1 MRAGGPR
8 SHPQTPERKK
18 SSQTVSHAA
27 LTNPTK
33 PATLRPEMTLSDIL
47 PKLHYPTHLEK
58 VVDGWVHGVAAVLLT
73 FAVGAALGLAIWQG
87 GLGMAS
93 AIAVYG
99 ICVMTMIGCSMAYNM
114 TETPA
119 RKALLRRFDH
129 AAIFLMIAGSYT
141 PFTTIRFD
149 GAWAISMT
157 TLVWG
162 LAIIGAAGKLFLPG
176 IGKRVWLIF
185 YVALGMLI
193 FAAFGP
199 LVQTVP
205 LAGVILLS
213 VGGLLYVAGIPF
225 YVSEK
230 LPFRRAI
237 WHTFVMAAAAVHY
250 AAVLTGV
257 VFA

>member
-1 MRAGGPR
+1 
-8 SHPQTPERKK
+8 
-18 SSQTVSHAA
+18 
-27 LTNPTK
+27 
-33 PATLRPEMTLSDIL
+33 MTLADFI
-47 PKLHYPTHLEK
+47 PNLHYPTRLEK
-58 VVDGWVHGVAAVLLT
+58 LVDGWVHGVALMLFT

-87 GLGMAS
+87 GLPMAS
-93 AIAVYG
+93 AVAVYAV
-99 ICVMTMIGCSMAYNM
+99 CVMTMIGCSMAYNM
-114 TETPA
+114 VEQPK

-157 TLVWG
+157 TLVWA
-162 LAIIGAAGKLFLPG
+162 LALLGAAGKLFLPG
-176 IGKRVWLIF
+176 IGKKIWLAFYIALGALIF
-185 YVALGMLI
+185 I
-193 FAAFGP
+193 AFGP

-213 VGGLLYVAGIPF
+213 VGGLLYVAGVPF
-225 YVSEK
+225 YVWEK

-237 WHTFVMAAAAVHY
+237 WHGFVMVAAGVHY

>member
-1 MRAGGPR
+1 
-8 SHPQTPERKK
+8 
-18 SSQTVSHAA
+18 
-27 LTNPTK
+27 
-33 PATLRPEMTLSDIL
+33 MTLSELL
-47 PKLHYPTHLEK
+47 PKLHYPTRAEK
-58 VVDGWVHGVAAVLLT
+58 LVDGWLHGVALTLFT

-93 AIAVYG
+93 AIAVYAV
-99 ICVMTMIGCSMAYNM
+99 CVMAMIGCSMAYNL
-114 TETPA
+114 TEEPK

-157 TLVWG
+157 TIVWA
-162 LAIIGAAGKLFLPG
+162 LALAGAAGKLFLPG
-176 IGKRVWLIF
+176 IAKRAWLIF
-185 YVALGMLI
+185 YIALGLMI
-193 FAAFGP
+193 FVAFGP

-213 VGGLLYVAGIPF
+213 IGGLLYVAGVPF
-225 YVSEK
+225 YISEK

-237 WHTFVMAAAAVHY
+237 WHGFVIAAAGVHY

>member
-1 MRAGGPR
+1 
-8 SHPQTPERKK
+8 
-18 SSQTVSHAA
+18 
-27 LTNPTK
+27 
-33 PATLRPEMTLSDIL
+33 MTLSDLI
-47 PKLHYPTHLEK
+47 PKLHYPTQLEK

-73 FAVGAALGLAIWQG
+73 FAVGAALGFAILEG

-93 AIAVYG
+93 AVAVYG
-99 ICVMTMIGCSMAYNM
+99 VCVMTMIGCSMAYNL
-114 TETPA
+114 TETPK

-129 AAIFLMIAGSYT
+129 AAIFIMIAGSYT

-157 TLVWG
+157 TIVWALALVG
-162 LAIIGAAGKLFLPG
+162 VAGKLFLPG
-176 IGKRVWLIF
+176 IGKKIWLAF
-185 YVALGMLI
+185 YIALGTMILV
-193 FAAFGP
+193 AFGP
-199 LVQTVP
+199 LVETVP

-213 VGGLLYVAGIPF
+213 VGGLLYIAGVPF
-225 YVSEK
+225 YIWER

-237 WHTFVMAAAAVHY
+237 WHSFVMAAAGVHY